1 MKSIQALRERLA
13 SLKKDARNLL
23 EEKGSATWTTEEQAK
38 FDNLVDEAERVE
50 RQIDAH
56 QRLLDEEADKHFND
70 VQRKTGEQVRDDARN
85 PGRQALEIYLRTMT
99 KNLSPEQA
107 LMIRN
112 TMSTTTP
119 SEGGYTVQ
127 STIASAVID
136 AMKDYAGMRR
146 VAERLVTASGAPL
159 SYPSSDG
166 TTEEGE
172 IIAENASASDADI
185 SFGTVPLNVFKFSS
199 KVITIPIELLQDTT
213 IDILALLNMRVRD
226 RVGRIQ
232 NKKFTIG
239 TGTGEPYGLSVT
251 AGVGKTG
258 TTGQTTTVIYDDL
271 VDLVDS
277 IDPAYAAN
285 ELKFMFGQTMR
296 RTIRKIK
303 DTAGRPI
310 WTPSYDAGM
319 TAKTPD
325 LLMGHAV
332 ELNNHMPAPA
342 ANAKSIAFGA
352 LNKYMVRDAMEV
364 TLFRFEDSAYL
375 KKGQIGFLAWC
386 RAGGN
391 LLDTNAVKQYQHSA
405 T

>member
-50 RQIDAH
+50 HQIDAH
-56 QRLLDEEADKHFND
+56 QRLLDEEADNHFND

-239 TGTGEPYGLSVT
+239 TGTGEPYGLSVA

-375 KKGQIGFLAWC
+375 KKGQVGFLAWC

>member
-1 MKSIQALRERLA
+1 MNSIQALRERLA

-23 EEKGSATWTTEEQAK
+23 ENKGSATWSAEEQAQ

-56 QRLLDEEADKHFND
+56 QKVLDDDADRHFKD
-70 VQRKTGEQVRDDARN
+70 VQRKTGDQVRDEARDH
-85 PGRQALEIYLRTMT
+85 GRQALEIYLRTMT
-99 KNLSPEQA
+99 KNMTPEQA
-107 LMIRN
+107 QLIRN

-119 SEGGYTVQ
+119 SEGGYTVP
-127 STIASAVID
+127 STISSSIID
-136 AMKDYAGMRR
+136 AMKDYAGIRR
-146 VAERLVTASGAPL
+146 VAGRIVTASGAPL
-159 SYPSSDG
+159 SYPTSDG

-172 IIAENASASDADI
+172 IIPENQPATDEDI

-199 KVITIPIELLQDTT
+199 KVITVPIELLQDTT
-213 IDILALLNMRVRD
+213 IDILALINNRIRD

-232 NKKFTIG
+232 NRLFT
-239 TGTGEPYGLSVT
+239 TGDGSGKPFGLAHV
-251 AGVGKTG
+251 APVGKTG
-258 TTGQTTTVIYDDL
+258 ATGQTTTVTYDDL

-277 IDPAYAAN
+277 IDPAYMTDN
-285 ELKFMFGQTMR
+285 LRFMFNQTMR

-303 DTAGRPI
+303 DTTGRPI

-319 TAKTPD
+319 SARTPD
-325 LLMGHAV
+325 LLLGYPV
-332 ELNNHMPAPA
+332 ELNNHMAVPG
-342 ANAKSIAFGA
+342 ANNKSITFGDHS
-352 LNKYMVRDAMEV
+352 KYMVRDAMEV
-364 TLFRFEDSAYL
+364 TLFRFEDSAFL

-391 LLDTNAVKQYQHSA
+391 LLDTNAVKAYRHSA

>member
-50 RQIDAH
+50 HQIDAH

-239 TGTGEPYGLSVT
+239 TGTGEPYGLSVA

-332 ELNNHMPAPA
+332 ELNNHMPVPA

-375 KKGQIGFLAWC
+375 KKGQVGFLAWC